1 MSRYPLRRQ
10 INVALFCGGRG
21 SAAIIRALLDSGR
34 CHLSLLVNGFDDGQ
48 STGAVRRL
56 VPGMLGP
63 SDFRKNLVTT
73 LDPGKR
79 DQRALGRLLEQR
91 LGEVQQLLGGDGLLG
106 FVDHGEPVR
115 LCPPLA
121 APLGDLD
128 PGTRRRIRAHL
139 ARLFASLPVAETDL
153 MRTEPA
159 VGNLIFA
166 GIFLQTRAFN
176 PAVRTFAALG
186 WPRADILNVCDGAC
200 RWLIGLK
207 EDGELLPSEEAIV
220 GPQSARPIAEL
231 YLLPKALDA
240 AQQGALGLLS
250 GLEKQAWLG
259 ARQAPSRPSAAA
271 LAALA
276 TADAII
282 FGPGTQHSSLLPSYR
297 ILGEAIAASP
307 AVPKLLVINLDP
319 DQDIQGLSASDLVD
333 RALDYLGDPKNQH
346 GSLTHVLL
354 HTSRTG
360 KDPGL
365 SPGTLG
371 ATNRYRGA
379 RIVRGDYRDPR
390 APGYHQGDRVAAR
403 TLDLLYD
410 AADEGRGSRLA
421 EHLRRMSR

>member
-1 MSRYPLRRQ
+1 MSRHPLCRQ
-10 INVALFCGGRG
+10 VDVALFCGGRG

-34 CHLSLLVNGFDDGQ
+34 CHLSLLVNGFDDGR
-48 STGAVRRL
+48 STGTVRRL

-79 DQRALGRLLEQR
+79 EQRALGRLLEQR
-91 LGEVQQLLGGDGLLG
+91 LGEVEQLLGDDGLLG
-106 FVDHGEPVR
+106 FVDHGEPIR

-128 PGTRRRIRAHL
+128 ARTRRRIRGHL

-153 MRTEPA
+153 MKTEPA

-166 GIFLQTRAFN
+166 GIFLETRAFN

-186 WPRADILNVCDGAC
+186 RPRAEILNVCDGAC

-207 EDGELLPSEEAIV
+207 EDGEILPSEEAIV
-220 GPQSARPIAEL
+220 GPQSARPIADL
-231 YLLPKALDA
+231 YLLPNALDT
-240 AQQGALGLLS
+240 AQQGVLALLS
-250 GLEKQAWLG
+250 GPQKQAWLG

-276 TADAII
+276 AADAII
-282 FGPGTQHSSLLPSYR
+282 FGPGTQYSSLLPSYR

-307 AVPKLLVINLDP
+307 AVLKLLVINLDP

-333 RALDYLGDPKNQH
+333 RALVYLGDPKNQH

-354 HTSRTG
+354 RTSCTG

-365 SPGTLG
+365 SPGALG
-371 ATNRYRGA
+371 ATDCYRGA

-403 TLDLLYD
+403 IFDLLYE
-410 AADEGRGSRLA
+410 AADERRGAWSA
-421 EHLRRMSR
+421 EHLRSMSR